1 MQERLRRVIGEDEL
15 SASDKAI
22 MKFGTMFEKY
32 FLNQGF
38 DENRSMDETLDLAWD
53 LLSLLP
59 ASELDRVNEQLIKRT
74 LSPRKML
81 RDLYNSYYMKGR

>member
-1 MQERLRRVIGEDEL
+1 MKDEL

-59 ASELDRVNEQLIKRT
+59 ASELDRVNEQLIKEHYHPENAKRFV
-74 LSPRKML
+74 
-81 RDLYNSYYMKGR
+81 